1 MRGDIWLVLEIL
13 GGIGLFLT
21 ERHTYGCSTLSAL
34 SSVARIIS
42 CHITALI
49 TSAVLYRLSPWHP
62 LAKFPGPLI
71 NRITSLGLV
80 QIVASG
86 KRYDI
91 INGLHKQYGV
101 AVRTGPNTIS
111 LNSHDAILPIYASA
125 SAWDKSD
132 AYQLGLIPG
141 TGLFFIRDRK
151 SHDYRRRHYWTPS
164 LTNDACVSHHS

>member
-1 MRGDIWLVLEIL
+1 MRGDVWLALEIL
-13 GGIGLFLT
+13 GAIGLFLT
-21 ERHTYGCSTLSAL
+21 ERHTHGSSVLSAL
-34 SSVARIIS
+34 STTAKAVS
-42 CHITALI
+42 CHVAALI
-49 TSAVLYRLSPWHP
+49 ASAVLYRLSPLHP
-62 LAKFPGPLI
+62 LAKVPGPLI
-71 NRITSLGLV
+71 NRITSLRLV

-91 INGLHKQYGV
+91 INNLHKRFGV
-101 AVRTGPNTIS
+101 VVRTGPNTIS

-164 LTNDACVSHHS
+164 MTNDA

>member
-1 MRGDIWLVLEIL
+1 MRGDIWLALEIL
-13 GGIGLFLT
+13 GAIGVFLT
-21 ERHTYGCSTLSAL
+21 KRRKRGGSILSAL
-34 SSVARIIS
+34 SSTAKAVS
-42 CHITALI
+42 CHVAALI
-49 TSAVLYRLSPWHP
+49 ASAVLYRLSPLHP

-71 NRITSLGLV
+71 NRITSLRLV

-86 KRYDI
+86 KRYEI
-91 INGLHKQYGV
+91 INDLHKRYGAV
-101 AVRTGPNTIS
+101 VRTGPNTIS

-151 SHDYRRRHYWTPS
+151 SHDYRRRHYWAPS
-164 LTNDACVSHHS
+164 LTNDA